1 MKLLMGKSGS
11 RLNGAELV
19 IAGGA
24 VLLLKAL
31 IAPLAP
37 LALAGFGV
45 YRLLI
50 SKSYP
55 DGVISIALGI
65 VLYVFLKT
73 TLNLLLWLVGAIMLV
88 YGTYLLIFPKKNM
101 TETEENA

>member
-1 MKLLMGKSGS
+1 MKLLVGKSGT

-19 IAGGA
+19 IAGA
-24 VLLLKAL
+24 VVLVLKAL

-37 LALAGFGV
+37 LALALFGG

-55 DGVISIALGI
+55 DGIISIALGI

-73 TLNLLLWLVGAIMLV
+73 TLNLVLWIVGAAMLV
-88 YGTYLLIFPKKNM
+88 YGTYLLIFPRSKT
-101 TETEENA
+101 TEKDVS